1 MKRVKFTAVSLLLA
15 LALIGTGY
23 AAWSETA
30 TIANTAQ
37 TGEMRVE
44 FVQEQTVGNNYQLH
58 NIYPNIDG
66 NDTNNDTAD
75 DAFITAFS
83 HGPTLTTFTMC
94 NMYPGTTIWYE
105 AKIKNLGTIPA
116 ALDNISVDFHQGASE
131 ILKDTIKVRGQ
142 MQHWRKDRKL
152 ATYSLPLS
160 STTLH
165 GDKYVVLGSTNDD
178 GTGSRT
184 GNGNANANGNNLVTL
199 RELEDYVNALIHD
212 NKRTLETGDYFT
224 FDIDEEYKEAL
235 LNEPDLEG
243 LTFDAES
250 PNCLWFTLP
259 RNAGPET
266 ENQRAVF
273 DIHFN
278 FKQFNE

>member
-1 MKRVKFTAVSLLLA
+1 MKRVKLTAVSLLIA
-15 LALIGTGY
+15 LALMGTGY

-30 TIANTAQ
+30 IITNTAQ

-44 FVQEQTVGNNYQLH
+44 FVQEQTVGNNYQLY

-66 NDTNNDTAD
+66 NDMNNDTSD
-75 DAFITAFS
+75 DAFTTAFN
-83 HGPTLTTFTMC
+83 HGPTLTTFYMC

-116 ALDNISVDFHQGASE
+116 VLDNISVEFQEGASE
-131 ILKDTIKVRGQ
+131 VLKDAIKVRGQ

-160 STTLH
+160 NNTVY
-165 GDKYVVLGSTNDD
+165 GDKYVILGITNDD

-184 GNGNANANGNNLVTL
+184 GNGNANGNSLVTL
-199 RELEDYVNALIHD
+199 RELEDYVNGLIHD
-212 NKRTLETGDYFT
+212 NKRTLEPGDYFT

-235 LNEPDLEG
+235 LREPDLEG
-243 LTFDAES
+243 LTFDAEA

-259 RNAGPET
+259 RDAGTDT

-273 DIHFN
+273 NIHFN
-278 FKQFNE
+278 FKQFNG

>member
-1 MKRVKFTAVSLLLA
+1 MVKVQLITVSLLLIFS
-15 LALIGTGY
+15 LIGTGY
-23 AAWSETA
+23 AAWTETA
-30 TIANTAQ
+30 TMINVAQ

-66 NDTNNDTAD
+66 NDTNNNTSD
-75 DAFITAFS
+75 DAFIIAFN
-83 HGPTLTTFTMC
+83 HGPTLTTFSMC
-94 NMYPGTTIWYE
+94 NIYPGTTIWYE

-116 ALDNISVDFHQGASE
+116 VLDNINVDFYEGSSE
-131 ILKDTIKVRGQ
+131 ILKDVIKVRGQ

-160 STTLH
+160 SNTVY
-165 GDKYVVLGSTNDD
+165 GDKFLILGITNDD

-184 GNGNANANGNNLVTL
+184 GNGNANGNNLVTL
-199 RELEDYVNALIHD
+199 RELEDYVNALIHN
-212 NKRTLETGDYFT
+212 NKRTLEPGDYFT

-235 LNEPDLEG
+235 LNEPDLNG
-243 LTFDAES
+243 LFFNEES

-259 RNAGPET
+259 RDAGNDT
-266 ENQRAVF
+266 KNQRAEF

-278 FKQFNE
+278 FKQFNQ

>member
-1 MKRVKFTAVSLLLA
+1 MKRVKFTAISLVLT

-30 TIANTAQ
+30 AITNTAQ

-58 NIYPNIDG
+58 DIYPNIKG
-66 NDTNNDTAD
+66 NDTNNDTSD
-75 DAFITAFS
+75 NAFTTAFT
-83 HGPTLTTFTMC
+83 HGPTVTTFTMC

-116 ALDNISVDFHQGASE
+116 VLHNLNVDFYEGASE
-131 ILKDTIKVRGQ
+131 ILKDVIKVRGQ

-152 ATYSLPLS
+152 AAYSLPLS
-160 STTLH
+160 STILY
-165 GDKYVVLGSTNDD
+165 GDKYVILGNTNDD
-178 GTGSRT
+178 GTGSRS
-184 GNGNANANGNNLVTL
+184 GNGNANGNNLVSL

-212 NKRTLETGDYFT
+212 NKRTLEPGDYFT

-243 LTFDAES
+243 LTFDAAS

-259 RNAGPET
+259 RDAGADT
-266 ENQRAVF
+266 ENQRALF